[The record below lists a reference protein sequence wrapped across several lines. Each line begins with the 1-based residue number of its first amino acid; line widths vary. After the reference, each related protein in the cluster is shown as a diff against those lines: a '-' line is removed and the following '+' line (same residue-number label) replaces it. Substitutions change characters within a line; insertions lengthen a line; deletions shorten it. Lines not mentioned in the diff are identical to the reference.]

1 MKSAELRNGK
11 IEIVEKQ
18 TPALGDRQGA
28 IIKVLGCGLCG
39 SDIVKYLENRP
50 NAVLGHEVA
59 GEIVEIKSSTSFKKG
74 DKVVLGHHYP
84 CGTCDFCKNKS
95 YSMCET
101 FKKTNISPCGFSE
114 YIYVTQGHLQNTVFK
129 IPDNLTPDEASFMEP
144 LACCIRAVKRAGYK
158 KIDHPQN
165 ALVIGLGSIGVLM
178 GQALQAFGVKARGVD
193 INKERQEFAA
203 QFDITFNP
211 DIKYDSVFMTSGS
224 HKAIDTALKHIKAGG
239 KIIVFSSIKND
250 DGYKNNDIYYKELS
264 VIGSYSP
271 SVKDLAQAIELLE
284 AKKVRVEG
292 FSTVYTLDKLQ
303 KAFDDTINNKIFKGY
318 IQICQK

>member
-11 IEIVEKQ
+11 IEIVEKEVPTLQ
-18 TPALGDRQGA
+18 EKKGA
-28 IIKVLGCGLCG
+28 IIKISGCGLCG
-39 SDIVKYLENRP
+39 SDIVKYLEKKN

-59 GEIVEIKSSTSFKKG
+59 GEIVEIKSSTTLKKG

-84 CGTCDFCKNKS
+84 CMICDFCKNKS

-101 FKKTNISPCGFSE
+101 FKKTNIFPCGFSE
-114 YIYVTQGHLQNTVFK
+114 YIYVTEGHLQNTVFK
-129 IPDNLTPDEASFMEP
+129 IPDNLDEIEASFMEP

-178 GQALQAFGVKARGVD
+178 GQALQAFGVKAWGFD
-193 INKERQEFAA
+193 INEERQKFAK
-203 QFDITFNP
+203 QFDILFDP
-211 DIKYDSVFMTSGS
+211 DIKYDSIFMTSGS
-224 HKAIDTALKHIKAGG
+224 YRAIDTALKYIKAGG
-239 KIIVFSSIKND
+239 KIIVFSSIKNE

-271 SVKDLAQAIELLE
+271 APKDLAQAIHLLGE
-284 AKKVRVEG
+284 GKIKVKG

-303 KAFDDTINNKIFKGY
+303 KAVDDTIENKIFKGY
-318 IQICQK
+318 ITICQK

>member
-11 IEIVEKQ
+11 IKIVEKQ
-18 TPALGDRQGA
+18 IPALEGKKGA

-39 SDIVKYLENRP
+39 SDIVKYLENKP

-59 GEIVEIKSSTSFKKG
+59 GEIIEIDATSDFKKG

-84 CGTCDFCKNKS
+84 CATCDFCKNKS

-101 FKKTNISPCGFSE
+101 FKKTNIFPCGFSE

-129 IPDNLTPDEASFMEP
+129 IPDNLTPVEASFMEP

-165 ALVIGLGSIGVLM
+165 ALVVGLGSIGVLM
-178 GQALQAFGVKARGVD
+178 GQALSAFGVKAWGFDV
-193 INKERQEFAA
+193 NKERQKFA
-203 QFDITFNP
+203 QNFDIAFNP
-211 DIKYDSVFMTSGS
+211 DIKYDSIFMTSGS
-224 HKAIDTALKHIKAGG
+224 YKAIDTALKYIKAGG

-271 SVKDLAQAIELLE
+271 APKDLGQAIKLLKD
-284 AKKVRVEG
+284 KKVRVEG
-292 FSTVYTLDKLQ
+292 FSTIYPLDKLQ
-303 KAFDDTINNKIFKGY
+303 EAIDDTINNKIFKGY
-318 IQICQK
+318 VQICQK